1 MPVFLFVYLVKFKI
15 AKSNKSN
22 KGILVQRLI
31 ENSR

>member
-15 AKSNKSN
+15 AKSKSN
-22 KGILVQRLI
+22 KGILVQWLI